1 MKILPLLL
9 SLIACSCF
17 NQTASSERPTPK
29 AVRFFT
35 DYVNYDGPAP
45 DSLPVFLSA
54 CQGDRNSLDAI
65 FSDYKRFGSGDNEAW
80 VDVPDVLLEELGD
93 QQFYSYASSL
103 SIQRKVRVLR
113 YLGFPGS
120 TLYEDPN
127 LRRLYPKT
135 AALQEDLF
143 ASNPT
148 ARP

>member
-1 MKILPLLL
+1 MKIIPLLL
-9 SLIACSCF
+9 SLIACSCV
-17 NQTASSERPTPK
+17 NHPLSSERPTPK

-54 CQGDRNSLDAI
+54 CRGDRASLDAI

-80 VDVPDVLLEELGD
+80 IAVPGVLLEELGD
-93 QQFYSYASSL
+93 QQFSSYASGL
-103 SIQRKVRVLR
+103 SDQRKVTVLG
-113 YLGFPGS
+113 YLGSPGC
-120 TLYEDPN
+120 TLDPD

-143 ASNPT
+143 AANPT